1 MLPGHA
7 AGDGGEVVEALGGG
21 EAGGGGQEQGGQHRP
36 HPAGAGRG
44 QASLLGAGAGL
55 TTGGVARPHYWGG
68 PHSGQH
74 RGDLGRYTNK
84 GVGRGEAQNAK
95 HCNVCHFGSR
105 LSLSFILDNKENTK
119 LFHTN

>member
-21 EAGGGGQEQGGQHRP
+21 EAGGGGQEQGGQHHP
-36 HPAGAGRG
+36 HPAGAGPG
-44 QASLLGAGAGL
+44 LAAGGGAGL
-55 TTGGVARPHYWGG
+55 TAGGVARPHYWGG